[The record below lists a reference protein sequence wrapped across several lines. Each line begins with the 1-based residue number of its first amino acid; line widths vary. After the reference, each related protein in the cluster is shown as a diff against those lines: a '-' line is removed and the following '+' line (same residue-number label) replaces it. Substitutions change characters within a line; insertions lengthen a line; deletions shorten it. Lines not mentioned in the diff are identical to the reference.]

1 MADTEI
7 WTLAQAR
14 AHFNKQKTKPHQ
26 PSKRKGNGDKA
37 KAEMEMVLKLL
48 GVPYTTEQVF
58 HPTRKWRFDYA
69 IQSKMIA
76 IEYEGVY
83 GGGKS
88 RHTTAKGYSK
98 DSEKYNEAGKLG
110 WTILRY
116 TATTYTNL
124 TNDLKE
130 LLQ

>member
-1 MADTEI
+1 MAEI

-14 AHFNKQKTKPHQ
+14 AHFNKQKAKPHQ

-37 KAEMEMVLKLL
+37 KTEMEIVLKLL
-48 GVPYTTEQVF
+48 NVNYCTELKF
-58 HPTRKWRFDYA
+58 HPTHKWRFDYA

-88 RHTTAKGYSK
+88 RHTNTSGYSA
-98 DSEKYNEAGKLG
+98 DSEKYNEAAKPG

-116 TATTYTNL
+116 TASTYTKL
-124 TNDLKE
+124 TNDLIAILTKH
-130 LLQ
+130 